1 MKVQI
6 EFNIDN
12 AAFDLDDSEARDP
25 RAIASILNS
34 LANRFEFECGPIH
47 EESFVQF
54 TIRDYNGNKI
64 GQAKTEGY

>member
-6 EFNIDN
+6 EFDIDN
-12 AAFDLDDSEARDP
+12 SAFGLEDSEARDP

-54 TIRDYNGNKI
+54 KIRDSNGNAI
-64 GQAKTEGY
+64 GQAKIEGN